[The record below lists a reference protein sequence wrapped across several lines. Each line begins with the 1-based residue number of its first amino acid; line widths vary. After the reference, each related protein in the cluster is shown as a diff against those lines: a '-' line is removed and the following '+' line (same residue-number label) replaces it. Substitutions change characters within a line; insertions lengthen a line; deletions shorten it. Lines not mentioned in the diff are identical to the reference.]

1 MHVPLGVALTSII
14 AETGIPTLAHNHDL
28 AWERERF
35 TVNCIP
41 DILARCF
48 PPVLPSVQHLAIN
61 SLAQQALRA
70 RKGVEA
76 VLLPNIFDYARAAP
90 AMTPANANLRASL
103 GLTDQHLLILQP
115 TRVIPRK
122 GIELAIE
129 LVRRLRLHPH
139 RSRLL
144 GKEPV
149 LVISHHAG
157 DEGLAYLE
165 KLHALA
171 GRARVPLIYAGERFA
186 GEPVGAGSPRPGVG
200 MGDAQGAGTPRPYA
214 LWDAYIHADFV
225 TYPSL
230 LEGFGNALLETLY
243 FKLPA
248 LVNRYAV
255 YAADIAPNGFDLIEI
270 DAQDDPA
277 NLAAITDDTV
287 DAVIEVMMDP
297 VRRRR
302 MVEWNYGLASQRYSF
317 EAVTSLL
324 ASLLEAVQP

>member
-1 MHVPLGVALTSII
+1 
-14 AETGIPTLAHNHDL
+14 
-28 AWERERF
+28 
-35 TVNCIP
+35 
-41 DILARCF
+41 
-48 PPVLPSVQHLAIN
+48 
-61 SLAQQALRA
+61 
-70 RKGVEA
+70 
-76 VLLPNIFDYARAAP
+76 
-90 AMTPANANLRASL
+90 
-103 GLTDQHLLILQP
+103 
-115 TRVIPRK
+115 
-122 GIELAIE
+122 
-129 LVRRLRLHPH
+129 
-139 RSRLL
+139 
-144 GKEPV
+144 
-149 LVISHHAG
+149 
-157 DEGLAYLE
+157 
-165 KLHALA
+165 
-171 GRARVPLIYAGERFA
+171 VPLIYAGDRFA
-186 GEPVGAGSPRPGVG
+186 GEPVGAGTPLPGVG

-287 DAVIEVMMDP
+287 DAVIAAMMDP

-317 EAVTSLL
+317 EAVTPLL